1 MPALSRAEILARKV
15 HGETER
21 VPFPTPDSD
30 DYLVVRGLSR
40 GEAQET
46 VGKNVAELEALIVWH
61 GLIEPNDMSL
71 EDVRNWMANDQSGAF
86 EPVIQKINTLSGN
99 APGQGKEYTKSV
111 SGQ

>member
-1 MPALSRAEILARKV
+1 MPALSRTEILARKV
-15 HGETER
+15 HGRTER
-21 VPFPTPDSD
+21 LPFPTPDSD

-46 VGKNVAELEALIVWH
+46 VGKSVAELEALIVWH
-61 GLIEPNDMSL
+61 GMVEPNDMSL
-71 EDVRNWMANDQSGAF
+71 DDVRAWMANDESGAF
-86 EPVIQKINTLSGN
+86 EPVIETINRLSGN